1 MRRIWRRRFYGAFD
15 GQTLAG
21 VLCMRAH
28 QHIAGPLTNGG
39 SAAIMYLIQKGTFQK
54 EGLDMITL
62 FIIGVLILAVKLIL
76 LTVRMAWGITKGV
89 FFVLGIP
96 IALILLF
103 IAGLVYA
110 AIPLLLFALA
120 AVFLWPLRRG

>member
-1 MRRIWRRRFYGAFD
+1 
-15 GQTLAG
+15 
-21 VLCMRAH
+21 
-28 QHIAGPLTNGG
+28 
-39 SAAIMYLIQKGTFQK
+39 
-54 EGLDMITL
+54 MITL

-76 LTVRMAWGITKGV
+76 LTVRMAWDITKGI

-120 AVFLWPLRRG
+120 AAFLWPIRRG